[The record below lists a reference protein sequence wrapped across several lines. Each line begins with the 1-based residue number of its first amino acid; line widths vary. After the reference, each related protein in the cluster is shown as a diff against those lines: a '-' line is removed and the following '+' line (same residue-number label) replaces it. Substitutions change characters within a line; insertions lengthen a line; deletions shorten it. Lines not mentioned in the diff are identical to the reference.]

1 MAAPVGRA
9 HRANSTKICGK
20 PVPLTISE
28 KLAAHLSGLRQ
39 LYSAERIANEQI
51 ILAVTLWRS
60 SYHLMKNIDISMIG
74 YMSCSSWESNVS
86 SILSFDA
93 LDTYIN
99 ENASA
104 ILKAGGALQIAH
116 YQQDYRENGTL
127 LKSTLLCCDRWHI
140 IHSNGIITL
149 SSGMRYHRDA
159 ELGIEFGMG
168 FTHTT
173 AL

>member
-60 SYHLMKNIDISMIG
+60 SYHLMNISMIG